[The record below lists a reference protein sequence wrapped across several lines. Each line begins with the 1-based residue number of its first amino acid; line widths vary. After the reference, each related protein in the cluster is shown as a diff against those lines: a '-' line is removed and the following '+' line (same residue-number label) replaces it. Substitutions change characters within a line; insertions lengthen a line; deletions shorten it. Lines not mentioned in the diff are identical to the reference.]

1 MTSSLPTLAVSKRA
15 AARIREGHRWVYR
28 SDLTKTTEPPT
39 AALVLVTD
47 ERGKPLGS
55 ALSSSSSQIA
65 LRMVS
70 QASLDGD
77 EELLALLRT
86 RIRQSLE
93 YRKLTVPSDTTNA
106 YRLIF

>member
-1 MTSSLPTLAVSKRA
+1 MTSASSLPTFAVSKRA
-15 AARIREGHRWVYR
+15 AARIREGHAWVYR
-28 SDLTKTTEPPT
+28 SDVAKAAAVDPPT

-70 QASLDGD
+70 PTALAGD
-77 EELLALLRT
+77 DELLALVRT
-86 RIRQSLE
+86 RVRQALE
-93 YRKLTVPSDTTNA
+93 YRKLVVKPENSN
-106 YRLIF
+106 